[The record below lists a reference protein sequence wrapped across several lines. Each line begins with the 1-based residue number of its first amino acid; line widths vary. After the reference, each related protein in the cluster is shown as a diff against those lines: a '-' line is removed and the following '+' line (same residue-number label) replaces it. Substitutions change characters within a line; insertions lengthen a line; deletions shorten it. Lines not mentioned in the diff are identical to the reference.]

1 VYRWDVVLS
10 KRQRGRAGRPR
21 AGNARAWRWPGG
33 QNTSWNAAHMS
44 QGCTKQ
50 AFINTGGAGKL
61 YCFAIN

>member
-1 VYRWDVVLS
+1 
-10 KRQRGRAGRPR
+10 
-21 AGNARAWRWPGG
+21 
-33 QNTSWNAAHMS
+33 MS